1 MPAYMA
7 SVCKCEDIDRKL
19 TAPAPAKLV
28 STQNPSSTLQ
38 EEGGYGEYSTT
49 LVASFP
55 GSLLTP
61 MKNKNGGGE
70 PGIDSHMISRHDNIT
85 AIIAKV
91 VTHSCRHVI
100 G

>member
-7 SVCKCEDIDRKL
+7 SVSKCEDIDKL

-70 PGIDSHMISRHDNIT
+70 PGIDLHMISRHDIT

-91 VTHSCRHVI
+91 VTHSCSHVI

>member
-1 MPAYMA
+1 M
-7 SVCKCEDIDRKL
+7 KKL
-19 TAPAPAKLV
+19 TAPAPTKLV

-55 GSLLTP
+55 GSLLTS

-70 PGIDSHMISRHDNIT
+70 PGIDSHMISRRDDIT
-85 AIIAKV
+85 ATIAKV
-91 VTHSCRHVI
+91 MTDSCSHVI